1 MPILPSFHD
10 WFQTHRGEIDAV
22 VFDVDGVLAAGGQRL
37 PGALEFLRDL
47 RNDGVPFALLTNDG
61 NHSVEEKVAFLNR
74 HGFELTTDEIVSC
87 SDGLAEVA
95 LERGLLGQLFFI
107 VGDLG
112 TPCFAEKAGLRGT
125 RELAQ
130 LPECAGVIV
139 GEEHYD
145 WEKVINGVIN
155 YYIRHPASPMLVPN
169 PDEYYPTKGGNIHV
183 AAGGV
188 ARFIQRV
195 LEEYGVRIEP
205 VYMGKPFGPIF
216 EHNHHQLERR
226 AGRSIQRGRVVML
239 GDSIASDIRGANDF
253 GYRSALLLTGVT
265 REMHLLAAAATPELV
280 FRGF

>member
-1 MPILPSFHD
+1 MQILPSFHD
-10 WFQTHRGEIDAV
+10 WFLAHRGEIDAV

-37 PGALEFLRDL
+37 PGALEFLRGL
-47 RNDGVPFALLTNDG
+47 RTDGVPFALLTNDG

-95 LERGLLGQLFFI
+95 QERGLLGQLFFI

-112 TPCFAEKAGLRGT
+112 KPCFAEKAGLRGT
-125 RELAQ
+125 RELER
-130 LPECAGVIV
+130 LPECVGVIF
-139 GEEHYD
+139 GEENYD
-145 WEKVINGVIN
+145 WQKVINGVIN
-155 YYIRHPASPMLVPN
+155 YYIRHPSGLMLVPN
-169 PDEYYPTKGGNIHV
+169 PDEYYPTKGGSIHV
-183 AAGGV
+183 AAGGI

-226 AGRSIQRGRVVML
+226 FGRTIRRGRVVML

-265 REMHLLAAAATPELV
+265 REMHLPTAAARPELV
-280 FRGF
+280 FRAF